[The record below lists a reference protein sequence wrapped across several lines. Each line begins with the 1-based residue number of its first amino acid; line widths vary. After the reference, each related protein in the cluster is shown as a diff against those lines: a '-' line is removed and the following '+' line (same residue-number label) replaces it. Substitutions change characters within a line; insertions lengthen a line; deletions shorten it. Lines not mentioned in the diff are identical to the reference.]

1 MPSLLAHLYVIKKL
15 APFIHVFSRN
25 KQKKKIKNLPI
36 LLIRYLRVLN
46 EPTQLAATPAPP
58 CPEFSTWTKFDPS
71 NLVALIL
78 NPSFLMGLSVFQ
90 LSNPSPDVR
99 DKVSPKRAWQTLS
112 QSDTV
117 VLVWSGP
124 EWQSQRLYEVT
135 YLGNSG
141 SKNYLQRFWST
152 EHLPFSQWRY

>member
-1 MPSLLAHLYVIKKL
+1 MTHLSLDGE
-15 APFIHVFSRN
+15 PE
-25 KQKKKIKNLPI
+25 
-36 LLIRYLRVLN
+36 VLN

-58 CPEFSTWTKFDPS
+58 CPEFSTCTKLDPS

-124 EWQSQRLYEVT
+124 EQRSQRLYEVAFE
-135 YLGNSG
+135 YLGNPNSR
-141 SKNYLQRFWST
+141 NNF
-152 EHLPFSQWRY
+152 

>member
-1 MPSLLAHLYVIKKL
+1 MENSILKFFGSLDV
-15 APFIHVFSRN
+15 
-25 KQKKKIKNLPI
+25 KITPDFCSH
-36 LLIRYLRVLN
+36 

-58 CPEFSTWTKFDPS
+58 CPEFSTWTKLDPS

-90 LSNPSPDVR
+90 LSNPSPDVI

-124 EWQSQRLYEVT
+124 EQQSQRLYEVAFE
-135 YLGNSG
+135 YL
-141 SKNYLQRFWST
+141 
-152 EHLPFSQWRY
+152 